1 MKRRD
6 LLKSLTLAAGR
17 ALCPNPS
24 WGQAEGKAEDK
35 DKPKLATP
43 IRALTRKNGILF
55 QPLQMNVENPG
66 SAGTAVIKLDGVEID
81 RRTLQSGASKFDLYL
96 KPVTGTRT
104 AIVVVELNGQ
114 QQTAQVELKPVRQIQ
129 IYVLPHS
136 HHDLGYTDLQA
147 DVEEKQILNI
157 TKGIELARK
166 TADYP
171 EGARFVWNLEVLWGA
186 DLYMK
191 RKSESAR
198 QEFID
203 AVRKGWIGI
212 TDPTQ
217 MSQQAF
223 ADQKNCFSFFAI
235 QDNLDSYAKRT

>member
-6 LLKSLTLAAGR
+6 LLKSLTLAAGG

-24 WGQAEGKAEDK
+24 WGHAEGKAE

-114 QQTAQVELKPVRQIQ
+114 QQTAQVELKPVRQMQ

-171 EGARFVWNLEVLWGA
+171 EGARFGLE
-186 DLYMK
+186 
-191 RKSESAR
+191 
-198 QEFID
+198 
-203 AVRKGWIGI
+203 
-212 TDPTQ
+212 P
-217 MSQQAF
+217 
-223 ADQKNCFSFFAI
+223 
-235 QDNLDSYAKRT
+235 